1 MATASE
7 VTTEQGGVEM
17 VARAIA
23 EPRRRQILAL
33 VRERELSA
41 GEIAANFEVS
51 RPAVSQHLR
60 VLRGAGLLSERRQG
74 TSRLYRARPEGL
86 AGLRDFMDEFWT
98 DRLERL
104 KLAAELAQQRRDKV
118 GKRRDGGRGRGRDE
132 DRRKP

>member
-1 MATASE
+1 MTATG
-7 VTTEQGGVEM
+7 TTVEQEGVDL

-51 RPAVSQHLR
+51 RPAVSQHLQ

-86 AGLRDFMDEFWT
+86 ADLRDFMDEFWT

-118 GKRRDGGRGRGRDE
+118 GKRRDGGRGRGRDP
-132 DRRKP
+132 DSRKP

>member
-1 MATASE
+1 MAAAVS
-7 VTTEQGGVEM
+7 TTSRGGGRAPVSAPEHGVDL

-41 GEIAANFEVS
+41 GEIAANFDVT
-51 RPAVSQHLR
+51 RPAVSQHLK

-118 GKRRDGGRGRGRDE
+118 GKRRDG
-132 DRRKP
+132 